1 MVFFLWLLHV
11 CTPGGGV
18 SKLVEYGSILVHLRF
33 LAEAN
38 PTCSAK
44 KLRSARITV
53 VLQKLEICIGST
65 RVLTPSPPETGGKTL
80 SRFKMF

>member
-1 MVFFLWLLHV
+1 MDFFSVVAACVH
-11 CTPGGGV
+11 PRKRGI
-18 SKLVEYGSILVHLRF
+18 KLVEYGSILVHLRF

-53 VLQKLEICIGST
+53 VLQKLEIRIGST

-80 SRFKMF
+80 STFKMF